1 MACTI
6 PCSAVWKNKFVYCV
20 YTRAVRWKATNI
32 SIQYRTPLP
41 FHSTMKTLFSFSFWF
56 IHWPEWALSSRRK
69 GIDSFSV
76 YFHWQGCADAMG
88 DLVARASDSDS
99 IHPLLCMA
107 LPGLCSITV
116 LLKAG
121 YQRHYGRLSNTI
133 DSHLMK
139 GAQGKKNKYKKR
151 ISTSSDMAIVLFFF
165 IAIRAVVPIVLICE
179 NHQVIGEIVR

>member
-1 MACTI
+1 
-6 PCSAVWKNKFVYCV
+6 
-20 YTRAVRWKATNI
+20 
-32 SIQYRTPLP
+32 
-41 FHSTMKTLFSFSFWF
+41 
-56 IHWPEWALSSRRK
+56 
-69 GIDSFSV
+69 
-76 YFHWQGCADAMG
+76 MG

-121 YQRHYGRLSNTI
+121 YRRHYGRLSNTI

-179 NHQVIGEIVR
+179 NHQVMGEIVR